1 MVGGFGI
8 HIHEMSKEQVRLG
21 HDVTVYTASEDVE
34 PEYEADD
41 GYYVRNFKPLIK
53 VLGNSIMPSMLFD
66 LLEEQSNYDIV
77 HAHSHLFFSTNLS
90 AVARKLGGSTP
101 LVITNHGLNS
111 QTAPKWFQDFYTAT
125 GARLTFAAAD
135 KILCYTETEKQELV
149 DLGIKSEKIE
159 VIHNGIDTDLFV
171 PAREPCF
178 DKKNLLW
185 VGRYAKGK
193 GLDYLIEAFSILK
206 TRHPDVTLTLVGKGP
221 EQDHISQ
228 KIRDLNLESSIIMK
242 DFVPNSEIVSM
253 YQNSSIFVLPSLEEG
268 VPRTILEAM
277 SCGIPVVC
285 SRLPQ
290 LVDIVEGCGLLV
302 PVKDSQ
308 ALADSIS
315 KVLSDSSLAE
325 EFRENGR
332 RNVVENHSWKDTVK
346 KTVQL
351 YKELAWN
358 NERGNVVETHS
369 WKDTLKKTVQ
379 HYKEL
384 MP

>member
-1 MVGGFGI
+1 LKILRVAPDIYPHMVGGFGI

-21 HDVTVYTASEDVE
+21 NDVTVYTASEGVE
-34 PEYEADD
+34 SAYRTAD
-41 GYYVRNFKPLIK
+41 GYDVHNFKPLIK

-66 LLEEQSNYDIV
+66 LLNEQSDYDIV

-90 AVARKLGGSTP
+90 AVARKLGSTP

-111 QTAPKWFQDFYTAT
+111 QTAPKWFQNLYTAT

-171 PAREPCF
+171 PARESCF
-178 DKKNLLW
+178 DKQNLLW

-193 GLDYLIEAFSILK
+193 GLDYLIDAFSILK
-206 TRHPDVTLTLVGKGP
+206 KRHPDITLTMVGTGP
-221 EQDHISQ
+221 DKDNITQ
-228 KIRDLNLESSIIMK
+228 KIRDLNLESNIIMK
-242 DFVPNSEIVSM
+242 DFVPNSEIVDM
-253 YQNSSIFVLPSLEEG
+253 YQNSSVFVLPSLEEG

-277 SCGIPVVC
+277 ACGIPVVC

-290 LVDIVEGCGLLV
+290 LVDIVDGCGMLV
-302 PVKDSQ
+302 PVKDAQ
-308 ALADSIS
+308 ALADSVS

-325 EFRENGR
+325 KFRKNGR

-351 YKELAWN
+351 YKELIWN
-358 NERGNVVETHS
+358 HGRENVVVTKS
-369 WKDTLKKTVQ
+369 
-379 HYKEL
+379 
-384 MP
+384 

>member
-1 MVGGFGI
+1 MKILRVAPDIYPYTVGGFGI

-21 HDVTVYTASEDVE
+21 HDVTVYTASEKAE
-34 PEYEADD
+34 SAYQADA
-41 GYYVRNFKPLIK
+41 GYFVRNFKPLVKI
-53 VLGNSIMPSMLFD
+53 LGNSITTSMLFD
-66 LLEEQSNYDIV
+66 LIREQSNYDIV

-90 AVARKLGGSTP
+90 AVARQLGSTP

-111 QTAPKWFQDFYTAT
+111 QTAPEWFQKLYTVT

-135 KILCYTETEKQELV
+135 KILCYTETEKQELIN
-149 DLGIKSEKIE
+149 LGIKSEKIE

-171 PAREPCF
+171 PARESCF

-185 VGRYAKGK
+185 VGRYANGK
-193 GLDYLIEAFSILK
+193 GLDYLIDAFSILK
-206 TRHPDVTLTLVGKGP
+206 TRHPAVTLTLVGKGP
-221 EQDHISQ
+221 EKDHITQ
-228 KIRDLNLESSIIMK
+228 KIRNLNLEGSIIMK
-242 DFVPNSEIVSM
+242 DFVPNSKIVSM

-277 SCGIPVVC
+277 ACGIPVVC

-302 PVKDSQ
+302 PIKDSQ

-351 YKELAWN
+351 YKELI
-358 NERGNVVETHS
+358 
-369 WKDTLKKTVQ
+369 
-379 HYKEL
+379 
-384 MP
+384 

>member
-8 HIHEMSKEQVRLG
+8 HIHEMSKEQVKLG
-21 HDVTVYTASEDVE
+21 HDVTVYTASEGVKS
-34 PEYEADD
+34 EYRADD
-41 GYYVRNFKPLIK
+41 GYYIRNFKPLIK
-53 VLGNSIMPSMLFD
+53 ILGNSIMPSMLFD
-66 LLEEQSNYDIV
+66 LVQEQSDYDVV

-90 AVARKLGGSTP
+90 AIARKLGSTTP
-101 LVITNHGLNS
+101 LIITNHGLNS
-111 QTAPKWFQDFYTAT
+111 QTAPEWFQKLYTAT

-193 GLDYLIEAFSILK
+193 GLDYLIYAFSILK
-206 TRHPDVTLTLVGKGP
+206 KKHPDITLTLVGKGP
-221 EQDHISQ
+221 EKDRISQ
-228 KIRDLNLESSIIMK
+228 KIHDLNLESSIIMK

-253 YQNSSIFVLPSLEEG
+253 YQNSSVFVLPSLEEG

-302 PVKDSQ
+302 PLKDSQ

-315 KVLSDSSLAE
+315 KVLSDPSLAG
-325 EFRENGR
+325 EFRNNGR
-332 RNVVENHSWKDTVK
+332 KNVVENHSWKDTVK

-351 YKELAWN
+351 YKELIWN
-358 NERGNVVETHS
+358 NERRNVVKNYP
-369 WKDTLKKTVQ
+369 WKDAVKKKV
-379 HYKEL
+379 
-384 MP
+384 

>member
-21 HDVTVYTASEDVE
+21 NDVTVYTASEGVE
-34 PEYEADD
+34 SAYRAAD
-41 GYYVRNFKPLIK
+41 GYYVHNFKPLIK

-66 LLEEQSNYDIV
+66 LLNEQSDYDIV

-90 AVARKLGGSTP
+90 AVARQLGSTP

-111 QTAPKWFQDFYTAT
+111 QTAPKWFQDLYTAT

-171 PAREPCF
+171 PARESCF
-178 DKKNLLW
+178 DKQNLLW

-193 GLDYLIEAFSILK
+193 GLDYLIDAFSILK
-206 TRHPDVTLTLVGKGP
+206 TRHPDVTLTMVGKGP
-221 EQDHISQ
+221 DKDHITQ

-242 DFVPNSEIVSM
+242 DFVPNSEIVDM
-253 YQNSSIFVLPSLEEG
+253 YQNSSVFVLPSLEEG

-277 SCGIPVVC
+277 ACGIPVVC

-290 LVDIVEGCGLLV
+290 LVDIVDGCGLLV
-302 PVKDSQ
+302 PLKDSQ
-308 ALADSIS
+308 ALADSVS

-325 EFRENGR
+325 KFRENGR

-351 YKELAWN
+351 YKELIWN
-358 NERGNVVETHS
+358 QRKRKRS
-369 WKDTLKKTVQ
+369 
-379 HYKEL
+379 
-384 MP
+384 